1 MITLILKLN
10 MERKNSMKRKNYN
23 KSKGKK
29 QLSSINLLDK
39 RIIYID
45 GEITDEVAKNVIDK
59 LLRLDM
65 VEKKDITL
73 YINSSG
79 GSVSAGFAIFDVM
92 NMIKSDVSTIC
103 VGKCASMAGLLLING
118 KRGKRYALPNSEVM
132 VHEVSGFTMGKVTEM
147 EDKVVHSKTINNKL
161 WKIIASKT
169 NMTVSQIKKEATRR
183 DSWLSAKKALKYG
196 FVDYI
201 L

>member
-1 MITLILKLN
+1 MTD
-10 MERKNSMKRKNYN
+10 N
-23 KSKGKK
+23 KPKKK
-29 QLSSINLLDK
+29 QSKWEKKSLSSVNLFDR

-45 GEITDEVAKNVIDK
+45 GEITDALARDVVEK
-59 LLRLDM
+59 LLRLDIY
-65 VEKKDITL
+65 EKKDITM

-79 GSVSAGFAIFDVM
+79 GSVSAGFAIYDMM
-92 NMIKSDVSTIC
+92 NMIQSDVST
-103 VGKCASMAGLLLING
+103 VSLGQTASMASLLLING
-118 KRGKRYALPNSEVM
+118 KKGKRYALPNSEVM
-132 VHEVSGFTMGKVTEM
+132 IHEVSSFSMGKVTEM
-147 EDKVVHSKTINNKL
+147 EDKLGHAKSLNNKL

-169 NMTVSQIKKEATRR
+169 NMTVSQIKKEATRK